1 MLNIAYFLA
10 EKVLKIAFFIFLMYF
25 FCIKNNKNIK

>member
-1 MLNIAYFLA
+1 MLKIAYFLA

-25 FCIKNNKNIK
+25 FALKIIKI